1 MIICLVTEQCARACV
16 YVCVTIWQKN
26 QKQIHVSEKLLT
38 LLDEHK
44 VTGSSNAVTKGVDI
58 RLLQPHLVKNFR
70 PAKESLH
77 SHGFSTKTRDEA
89 RIDDVEDV
97 QGKNLSDGRCRG
109 RLIKAFKNSLP

>member
-1 MIICLVTEQCARACV
+1 MRARACV
-16 YVCVTIWQKN
+16 NVCVTIWQKN

-38 LLDEHK
+38 LLDEQK
-44 VTGSSNAVTKGVDI
+44 VTGASNAVTKGVDI
-58 RLLQPHLVKNFR
+58 RLLEPHLVKNFR

-77 SHGFSTKTRDEA
+77 SDAFSTKTRDEA
-89 RIDDVEDV
+89 KRDNVEDV

>member
-1 MIICLVTEQCARACV
+1 VRERV

-44 VTGSSNAVTKGVDI
+44 VTGPSNTVTECIDI
-58 RLLQPHLVKNFR
+58 RLLEPNLVKNFK

-77 SHGFSTKTRDEA
+77 SDGSSRKTRDEA
-89 RIDDVEDV
+89 KRDDAEDV

-109 RLIKAFKNSLP
+109 RFIKAFKNSLP

>member
-1 MIICLVTEQCARACV
+1 MRERV

-44 VTGSSNAVTKGVDI
+44 VTGPSNTVTECIDI
-58 RLLQPHLVKNFR
+58 RLLEPNLVKNFK

-77 SHGFSTKTRDEA
+77 SDGSSRKTRDEA
-89 RIDDVEDV
+89 KRDDAEDV

-109 RLIKAFKNSLP
+109 RFIKAFKNSLP